1 MINNKSKILILFTA
15 NFPFGLYETFL
26 EAELKYL
33 KKNFDKIVIVSQ
45 DYKSDLSSNRIKNSE
60 IDIIRLNPSKKWI
73 SLFYFLFAIFNK
85 NILKEF
91 LFSLKYQKNI
101 YVVLKILLKTLSR
114 ALYLKNQIKIIL
126 KKYSSNR
133 EVYLYSYWMD
143 DIAISIALIKSK
155 NKSINKI
162 VRAHGWDI
170 YFDRSEYNF
179 LPFRKLLLNDIN
191 SIFTV
196 STNGENYLNSLTT
209 KRSVKIAT
217 SRIGVFSNY
226 TFEDLE
232 FKRNKLKLISCSYI
246 IPLKR
251 IELIIDSLRLI
262 ENIDIHWMHI
272 GKGIQSFEYQSNI
285 EFLISDFKKDN
296 IKISFI
302 GDILN
307 SEVINIY
314 KTQNF
319 DLFINLSKYEGIPVS
334 IMEAFSF
341 GIPAIATDVG
351 GISEIVDN
359 FNGYLLG
366 SNPSPKEVANKI
378 LEFNSLNFKDRNNKR
393 LNAYKTWNQNYNANT
408 NYQQFVDQVLS
419 L

>member
-285 EFLISDFKKDN
+285 EFLISDFK
-296 IKISFI
+296 
-302 GDILN
+302 
-307 SEVINIY
+307 
-314 KTQNF
+314 
-319 DLFINLSKYEGIPVS
+319 
-334 IMEAFSF
+334 
-341 GIPAIATDVG
+341 
-351 GISEIVDN
+351 
-359 FNGYLLG
+359 
-366 SNPSPKEVANKI
+366 
-378 LEFNSLNFKDRNNKR
+378 
-393 LNAYKTWNQNYNANT
+393 
-408 NYQQFVDQVLS
+408 
-419 L
+419 